1 MNQLSQTEQ
10 TLLELLSL
18 GLAGK
23 KADALPPDLDWQA
36 LTQLA
41 NEHKVLPLILSA
53 VPAAPMAIKR
63 LGFQQITVQ
72 SMRTAAFLEL
82 YEAMEAAGLHPLV
95 VKGILCRE
103 LYPQGDLR
111 PSSDEDVYVTDD
123 EFSTCCEFLRHNGMT
138 PTNSDR
144 PDAWEIGWRRNDRP
158 LYLELHRR
166 LFSPD
171 AAAYHDLGQ
180 FFDLE
185 NLETTAYPT
194 ALGIRIT
201 SLNPHDHLLY
211 LLLHAY
217 KHFLHSGFG
226 IRQVCD
232 IGLWAARYDAQ
243 INWPR
248 LWEQCQDCNA
258 HRFAA
263 AVLGIARHVL
273 QIPLEPNGV
282 WNVSPALWEPLLADV
297 MAGGVYGSS
306 TEDRV
311 HSASVTLNAVAANR
325 TGGRNSIWRSVFPKR
340 TKLEG
345 TYPYLQ
351 KYPFLL
357 PLAWLHRL
365 GRYLSKKPSAGQSI
379 TIAKERIELMK
390 LYEIIQ

>member
-1 MNQLSQTEQ
+1 MKPLSQTEK

-23 KADALPPDLDWQA
+23 KANSLPPDLDWQA

-41 NEHKVLPLILSA
+41 TQHKILPLILSA
-53 VPAAPMAIKR
+53 VPSAPMTVKR
-63 LGFQQITVQ
+63 MVFQQITAQ
-72 SMRTAAFLEL
+72 NMRTTAFLEL
-82 YEAMEAAGLHPLV
+82 YEAMEATGLHPLV

-111 PSSDEDVYVTDD
+111 PSSDEDVYVTDG
-123 EFSTCCEFLRHNGMT
+123 EFAACCEFLRHFGMT
-138 PTNSDR
+138 PTNSEE
-144 PDAWEIGWRRNDRP
+144 PDAWEIGWRKTGSP
-158 LYLELHRR
+158 LYIELHRR
-166 LFSPD
+166 LFAPD
-171 AAAYHDLGQ
+171 SAAYHDLGQ

-185 NLETTAYPT
+185 HLETTAYPIT
-194 ALGIRIT
+194 PGTRIT
-201 SLNPHDHLLY
+201 SLKPHDHLLY

-243 INWPR
+243 IHWPR
-248 LWEQCQDCNA
+248 LWEQCQVRNA

-263 AVLGIARHVL
+263 AVFGIARHVL
-273 QIPLEPNGV
+273 QIPLELEGAWNG
-282 WNVSPALWEPLLADV
+282 SPALWEPLLADV
-297 MAGGVYGSS
+297 MAGGVYGSA

-311 HSASVTLNAVAANR
+311 HSATVTLNAVAANR
-325 TGGRNSIWRSVFPKR
+325 IGRRSSIWRSVFPKR
-340 TKLEG
+340 AALEG
-345 TYPYLQ
+345 AYPYLK
-351 KYPFLL
+351 KYPLLL
-357 PLAWLHRL
+357 PFAWLQRL
-365 GRYLSKKPSAGQSI
+365 SRYLSKKPNTGQSI

>member
-1 MNQLSQTEQ
+1 MKPLSQTEK

-18 GLAGK
+18 SLAGK

-41 NEHKVLPLILSA
+41 TQHKILPLILSA
-53 VPAAPMAIKR
+53 VPSAPMAVKR
-63 LGFQQITVQ
+63 MVFQQITAQ
-72 SMRTAAFLEL
+72 NMRTAAFLEL
-82 YEAMEAAGLHPLV
+82 YEAMEATGLHPLV

-111 PSSDEDVYVTDD
+111 PSSDEDVYVTDE
-123 EFSTCCEFLRHNGMT
+123 EFAACCAFLRHFGMT
-138 PTNSDR
+138 PTNDEE
-144 PDAWEIGWRRNDRP
+144 PDAWEIGWRKAGSP
-158 LYLELHRR
+158 LYIELHRR
-166 LFSPD
+166 LFAPD
-171 AAAYHDLGQ
+171 SAAYHDLGQ
-180 FFDLE
+180 FFDLD
-185 NLETTAYPT
+185 NLETAVYPT
-194 ALGIRIT
+194 GTRTPIT

-232 IGLWAARYDAQ
+232 IGLWAARYEAQ
-243 INWPR
+243 VNWSR
-248 LWEQCQDCNA
+248 LWEQCQGCNA

-263 AVLGIARHVL
+263 AVFGIAHYVL
-273 QIPLEPNGV
+273 QIPLELDGV

-297 MAGGVYGSS
+297 MAGGVYGSA

-311 HSASVTLNAVAANR
+311 HSATVTLNAVAANR
-325 TGGRNSIWRSVFPKR
+325 AGRRSSIWRSVFPKR
-340 TKLEG
+340 TSLEG
-345 TYPYLQ
+345 AYPYL
-351 KYPFLL
+351 KTYPFLL
-357 PLAWLHRL
+357 PLAWLQRM
-365 GRYLSKKPSAGQSI
+365 GRYLSQKPSAGQSI